1 MKSCC
6 KGVCVFIVGIKQSNG
21 WYTYAYGMY
30 VCMYVSITII
40 YEPNLIHKFSKYI
53 TSLRKVDGLQNIL
66 EKLCVNIRNSGE
78 EYL

>member
-1 MKSCC
+1 M
-6 KGVCVFIVGIKQSNG
+6 CVFIVGIKQSNG
-21 WYTYAYGMY
+21 WYTYAYGSY
-30 VCMYVSITII
+30 AHIVLERQPITII